1 MPLITR
7 SSPIQRGRVWS
18 GDGIQWNHDGVN
30 VDSFVLDIDGTE
42 YDQGALTPITG
53 TTYRVEW
60 PEAVESGS
68 HTVVVYAVNEDGRTA
83 SSSATVVKP

>member
-1 MPLITR
+1 MAVPNGTLVLFTQSALYIT
-7 SSPIQRGRVWS
+7 W
-18 GDGIQWNHDGVN
+18 DHDGVN

-42 YDQGALTPITG
+42 YDQGALSPISG

-68 HTVVVYAVNEDGRTA
+68 HSVAVYAVNEDGRHA
-83 SSSATVVKP
+83 SSVVTLTKP